1 MLKYQISEINQS
13 VSMKLRHSDI
23 STFHYKVVL
32 VFLLMYSDL
41 FEVVREGRISDKIRH
56 LEDRL
61 WVYFWLV

>member
-1 MLKYQISEINQS
+1 
-13 VSMKLRHSDI
+13 MKLRHSDI